1 MVELTLPSQL
11 RDRALRVPLSERHPG
26 LQLDKYS
33 APSDQEGQREPLLE
47 VCGAARSPELLAQ
60 LAHRRRAAR
69 DASPGRR
76 EVFNASTVSPLT
88 LHLARTSA
96 PVDRVVQ
103 SLIDAA
109 NGAGGRDNV
118 TVVLARF

>member
-47 VCGAARSPELLAQ
+47 VASVVAEARRAKENGADRFCMGAAW
-60 LAHRRRAAR
+60 
-69 DASPGRR
+69 R
-76 EVFNASTVSPLT
+76 EVRDGAEF
-88 LHLARTSA
+88 
-96 PVDRVVQ
+96 DRVLEMVREVKD
-103 SLIDAA
+103 L
-109 NGAGGRDNV
+109 GLETCV
-118 TVVLARF
+118 TLGMVCWLSESCPLPR